1 MARKKKKD
9 EDLIKRLLRKAEETR
24 RVGYELGKIAAEQ
37 AQFHGKKLR
46 TDAEK
51 SLESSIASAKRFI
64 SSPEDDLKTLEKLG
78 KLKKAGI
85 ISDKEFQ
92 AKKKKILSR
101 I

>member
-9 EDLIKRLLRKAEETR
+9 DDLIKRLLKKAEETR
-24 RVGYELGKIAAEQ
+24 QVGYELGKIAAEQ
-37 AQFHGKKLR
+37 AQLHGKKFR

-51 SLESSIASAKRFI
+51 SLSSSIASAKRFM
-64 SSPEDDLKTLEKLG
+64 SSQEEDLKTLEKLG

-85 ISDKEFQ
+85 ISEREFQ
-92 AKKKKILSR
+92 EKKKKILSR